1 MCPQDPRPGQPS
13 SEHILRGPWA
23 ETCFLPLVTAG
34 APLFPSLTRS
44 PFHCLPFSWVQAFA
58 GRWPQFRG
66 SPAPRGNA
74 VRGYFISTLRDGACQ
89 AASRAPCC
97 RGLYAAPC
105 QDQGQDSH
113 FSPPSSGPGSADPR
127 AARAP
132 PALPAS
138 CAARRSHSRSRIVAR
153 PVHLAPGARAKTVAA
168 EVGEE
173 PGRAGRP
180 GSGSWGEQWGGRDR
194 ARRGR
199 ESCVG
204 DREVSALILLALQ
217 RSGLRFQSPPGPSAF
232 QKGGDTAG
240 FPQAVACVS
249 SPPSPGDAQDRV
261 VTPSDS
267 RGSERSGCV
276 VHGGAGH

>member
-23 ETCFLPLVTAG
+23 GTCFLPLVTSG

-74 VRGYFISTLRDGACQ
+74 VPGYFISTLRDGACQ
-89 AASRAPCC
+89 TASRAPCC

-113 FSPPSSGPGSADPR
+113 FSPPSSGPRSADPR

-138 CAARRSHSRSRIVAR
+138 CAARRSHSRGRIVAR
-153 PVHLAPGARAKTVAA
+153 PVHLAPGAQRRQSRLRWVRS
-168 EVGEE
+168 
-173 PGRAGRP
+173 RAGRGAP
-180 GSGSWGEQWGGRDR
+180 GRGAGGSSGEGGTGHGGGGSLVLGT
-194 ARRGR
+194 AR
-199 ESCVG
+199 
-204 DREVSALILLALQ
+204 
-217 RSGLRFQSPPGPSAF
+217 
-232 QKGGDTAG
+232 
-240 FPQAVACVS
+240 
-249 SPPSPGDAQDRV
+249 SPPSSSSHCKGLGCVSRAHQDPPLSRKE
-261 VTPSDS
+261 VTPPASP
-267 RGSERSGCV
+267 RQLHVCHRPLPREMLRTGL
-276 VHGGAGH
+276 